1 MTSPT
6 STATLN
12 DRDRHQQCALDQTE
26 LSRRL
31 VTIEAIRA
39 ESGDNP
45 NLTDDQ
51 CDALEAAT
59 DQDILDAIDSAANAL
74 EDRLY
79 ALHDEIQSDVVN
91 DIAPS

>member
-1 MTSPT
+1 MDN
-6 STATLN
+6 TALAGAL
-12 DRDRHQQCALDQTE
+12 DACDQQEQNALDQTDI
-26 LSRRL
+26 LRRL

-45 NLTDDQ
+45 TLTDDQ

-59 DQDILDAIDSAANAL
+59 DQEILDAIDSAANAV

-79 ALHDEIQSDVVN
+79 ALHDEIQSDVVSA
-91 DIAPS
+91 IAPS